1 MQWSELSSHLYTSH
15 WLSKVGILLFSH
27 HGVTALIITL
37 LLMLLLIFVA
47 LIEVRDIS
55 AAVVTEEP
63 EGISKFVSVAIVKIK
78 KPSVRMSALLSFL
91 SYILFWIVP
100 AAPPLGNF
108 KKFLSQLGV
117 QSVWE
122 LSPVG
127 VSYLLKVVAVFGT
140 LDLVLLIISLLWPM
154 ATTLVEKCSIGSGK
168 DDKSDKQQGSS
179 RAERIISLI
188 TWSLTIIA
196 AAFFAVLLVFLA
208 KEEVSPKQSPSVRE
222 EVGSLSTQWLY
233 DKKQKAQVV
242 RIVFRAIHHDKL
254 DANHVKLKVPI
265 LNKYDRYFDLIR
277 QRTINIPF
285 HVFFILNIDSTSA
298 KDDSFNA
305 RAAEYTSI
313 FWEDVY
319 DELTGIFN
327 FNGGNVN
334 SGSDIARVYLV
345 GGSKCINAKPLPK
358 GEYLCT
364 CTHKNEVFNALMHAT
379 ECAYSD
385 LNRSHLSVY
394 KISDVLNQIIE
405 QDKGASQAIIIVLNW
420 SDDIVSLDDMFP
432 FPLGKE
438 NVPLVLIQR
447 DRYFENEGNG
457 QIQVIK
463 LDDPRVTMHL
473 RNPEEVIRKEFT
485 VLRRTVNE
493 QRNYKE
499 EIFDFRNKG
508 LLLDESAIARY
519 DKNALNI
526 PKGGL
531 RGHISLP
538 LVWKIWLV
546 LSVINIM
553 SELLLLLVL
562 LCCTDCSDF
571 KEWILPKVAELE
583 RETSSKV

>member
-1 MQWSELSSHLYTSH
+1 
-15 WLSKVGILLFSH
+15 
-27 HGVTALIITL
+27 
-37 LLMLLLIFVA
+37 
-47 LIEVRDIS
+47 
-55 AAVVTEEP
+55 
-63 EGISKFVSVAIVKIK
+63 
-78 KPSVRMSALLSFL
+78 
-91 SYILFWIVP
+91 
-100 AAPPLGNF
+100 
-108 KKFLSQLGV
+108 
-117 QSVWE
+117 
-122 LSPVG
+122 
-127 VSYLLKVVAVFGT
+127 
-140 LDLVLLIISLLWPM
+140 
-154 ATTLVEKCSIGSGK
+154 
-168 DDKSDKQQGSS
+168 
-179 RAERIISLI
+179 
-188 TWSLTIIA
+188 
-196 AAFFAVLLVFLA
+196 
-208 KEEVSPKQSPSVRE
+208 
-222 EVGSLSTQWLY
+222 
-233 DKKQKAQVV
+233 
-242 RIVFRAIHHDKL
+242 
-254 DANHVKLKVPI
+254 
-265 LNKYDRYFDLIR
+265 
-277 QRTINIPF
+277 
-285 HVFFILNIDSTSA
+285 
-298 KDDSFNA
+298 
-305 RAAEYTSI
+305 
-313 FWEDVY
+313 
-319 DELTGIFN
+319 
-327 FNGGNVN
+327 
-334 SGSDIARVYLV
+334 
-345 GGSKCINAKPLPK
+345 
-358 GEYLCT
+358 
-364 CTHKNEVFNALMHAT
+364 MHAT